1 MQGTQSELKERGPCS
16 SAHAGGR
23 GTSAWGVI
31 LASLCRGVF
40 WAWLDHPPLQESEQR
55 DTAKCKFDNQTP
67 CWGLWTAQPA
77 LIPGC
82 LGRCSLAAQ
91 DLFSILSSAGPSS
104 PKDQFS
110 GPSRQSNGWEGKAC
124 PHPLCGGTSTTWPPR
139 VKWGSEDPLEAG
151 KCAVGWRQRCCR
163 IEGVPRVALHGLSMV
178 PMATAV
184 CWYVEGPDAQSLLGL

>member
-1 MQGTQSELKERGPCS
+1 MQGTQSALKEQGPCS

-31 LASLCRGVF
+31 LAPLRRGVF

-67 CWGLWTAQPA
+67 CWGSWTAQPA

-91 DLFSILSSAGPSS
+91 GLFSILSSLGPPL
-104 PKDQFS
+104 PKISFQVPADRAM
-110 GPSRQSNGWEGKAC
+110 GGKERHA
-124 PHPLCGGTSTTWPPR
+124 PTHSVVVPPLTWPPR

-151 KCAVGWRQRCCR
+151 KCAVGWRRRCCR